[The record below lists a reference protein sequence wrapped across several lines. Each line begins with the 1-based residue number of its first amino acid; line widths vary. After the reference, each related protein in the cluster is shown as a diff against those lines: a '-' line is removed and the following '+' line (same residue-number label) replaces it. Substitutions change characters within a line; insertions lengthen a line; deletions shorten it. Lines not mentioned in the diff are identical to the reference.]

1 MISENDISK
10 VLTIVIPTY
19 NRKERLLE
27 QLESICRYASIDDY
41 YLVLVDNCS
50 NYNVMLAVS
59 ENFPV
64 EFVENIQYVRNQ
76 FNTHIGFNLANCF
89 LYPKTP
95 WMLQTSDDDEY
106 NDGFMSTIL
115 QYINTYPDAC
125 CIQFAL
131 GKNVKFGDLHINTL
145 KQYNDGLWRK
155 YLSGDCLY
163 LGNKLYNIK
172 LLHEYIHEAFVYS
185 YSAASFLMPT
195 LHFLWDKK
203 GYMIVSDKK
212 LGFYKPNPGGWGDG
226 FGFLKVALQISTVCD
241 VPWSDGTNHKQVK
254 YVRNILTG
262 HFQIQMIRFL
272 SGCVKIEEQSYR
284 KYLYRRVMSTIY
296 ADCYRP
302 RQILYR
308 LCYHIEILTSLP
320 IISKMIPLTI
330 NVYEKWK
337 QKQKQKEDNG
347 IFYQLYK
354 KYHQT
359 T

>member
-1 MISENDISK
+1 MTNKNDISK

-27 QLESICRYASIDDY
+27 QLESIYHYANINDY

-50 NYNVMLAVS
+50 NYDVMSAVS

-95 WMLQTSDDDEY
+95 WMLQASDDDEY
-106 NDGFMSTIL
+106 SEGFMGTIL

-125 CIQFAL
+125 CIQFVL
-131 GKNVKFGDLHINTL
+131 GKDVKFGDLRIETL
-145 KQYNDGLWRK
+145 KQYNDGLWKK
-155 YLSGDCLY
+155 YPSGDCLY
-163 LGNKLYNIK
+163 VGNKLYNIK
-172 LLHEYIHEAFVYS
+172 RLHEYMCEAFIYS

-212 LGFYKPNPGGWGDG
+212 LGEYKPNPGSWN
-226 FGFLKVALQISTVCD
+226 FVNVILQISTVCD
-241 VPWSDGTNHKQVK
+241 VPWSDGTNHKQMK

-272 SGCVKIEEQSYR
+272 SGCTKIKEQSYR
-284 KYLYRRVMSTIY
+284 KYLYRRVMNTIY
-296 ADCYRP
+296 ADCHSP
-302 RQILYR
+302 MQMFYR
-308 LCYHIEILTSLP
+308 LCYHVEILTCVP
-320 IISKMIPLTI
+320 IISKGIPSVI
-330 NVYEKWK
+330 NAFKEWR
-337 QKQKQKEDNG
+337 QKQKKDDS
-347 IFYQLYK
+347 ILYRLYK
-354 KYHQT
+354 KYH
-359 T
+359 

>member
-1 MISENDISK
+1 MTNKNDISK

-19 NRKERLLE
+19 NRKEKLLE
-27 QLESICRYASIDDY
+27 QLKSIYCYASINDY

-50 NYNVMLAVS
+50 NYDVMSAVS

-76 FNTHIGFNLANCF
+76 FNTHMGFNLANCF
-89 LYPKTP
+89 LYPKTA
-95 WMLQTSDDDEY
+95 WMLQASDDDEY
-106 NDGFMSTIL
+106 SEGFMDTIL

-125 CIQFAL
+125 CIQFAF
-131 GKNVKFGDLHINTL
+131 GMDVKFGDLRVETL
-145 KQYNDGLWRK
+145 RQFNDGLWKK

-172 LLHEYIHEAFVYS
+172 RLQKYMCEAFIYS

-195 LHFLWDKK
+195 LHLLWDQK
-203 GYMIVSDKK
+203 GYMIISDKK
-212 LGFYKPNPGGWGDG
+212 LGEYKPNPNGWGAG

-241 VPWSDGTNHKQVK
+241 VPWSDGTNHTQVK
-254 YVRNILTG
+254 YVRNILAG

-272 SGCVKIEEQSYR
+272 SGCAKIKEQSYR

-302 RQILYR
+302 GQILYR
-308 LCYHIEILTSLP
+308 LCYHVEILTCLP
-320 IISKMIPLTI
+320 IISKVIPLVI

-337 QKQKQKEDNG
+337 QKQKEDDG
-347 IFYQLYK
+347 VLYQLYI